1 MLKKISLVMMSIATL
16 VLMSTTPVQAQSF
29 WDTLFGGGSKSG
41 GTGGGCGD
49 TKTHLVG
56 CSGET
61 GVEAIGEIIRTT
73 LIVMT
78 TLIGIMATGALA
90 YAGILYASA
99 RDDKEKVSQA
109 MSVIRNVVVG
119 LLLYVFTIAIIGWL
133 IPGSVIEAPPPSD
146 SNNGASG

>member
-1 MLKKISLVMMSIATL
+1 MFKKISLGMMSIATL
-16 VLMSTTPVQAQSF
+16 LLMSTTPVQAQSF
-29 WDTLFGGGSKSG
+29 WETIFGGGSSSG

-56 CSGET
+56 CDGKT
-61 GVEAIGEIIRTT
+61 GAEAIGEIIRIT

-109 MSVIRNVVVG
+109 IGIIRNVVVG
-119 LLLYVFTIAIIGWL
+119 LLLYVLTIAIIGWL

-146 SNNGASG
+146 SNGTSG